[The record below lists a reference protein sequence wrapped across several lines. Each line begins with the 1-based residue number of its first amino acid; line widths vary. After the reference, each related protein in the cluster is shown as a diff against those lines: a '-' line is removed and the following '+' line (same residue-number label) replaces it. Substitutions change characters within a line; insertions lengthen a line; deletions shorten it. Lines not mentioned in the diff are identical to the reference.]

1 MPYEVQE
8 IDAGVAGVFTY
19 DIPDLHLTLAVMF
32 SHHVNSPGKF
42 KVEIYP
48 EEEKK
53 NAEPDL
59 YCQMND
65 DNPLEARSERKFE
78 RLGKNLQVYY
88 LMTTENSPT
97 LELDIATVHDEAE

>member
-8 IDAGVAGVFTY
+8 IDGGVAGVFTY
-19 DIPDLHLTLAVMF
+19 DIPDLQLTLAVMF
-32 SHHVNSPGKF
+32 SHHVKSGKF

-65 DNPLEARSERKFE
+65 DHPLEARGERKFE
-78 RLGKNLQVYY
+78 DLGKNLRVYY
-88 LMTTENSPT
+88 LMTTENPLT
-97 LELDIATVHDEAE
+97 LELDIATVRDEAE